1 MSLMKQVSLLP
12 AGCQPWNLDV
22 CAASSNGD
30 RFAYCATLAVY
41 VYEVRRLCRYRN
53 KQPVTISNNFCPLK
67 TSLSPNSIFF

>member
-1 MSLMKQVSLLP
+1 MRQVSLLP

-41 VYEVRRLCRYRN
+41 VYEVRKCMT
-53 KQPVTISNNFCPLK
+53 VTIGMTGETILNIVELYAP
-67 TSLSPNSIFF
+67 

>member
-1 MSLMKQVSLLP
+1 MRQVSLLP

-41 VYEVRRLCRYRN
+41 VYEVRECMT
-53 KQPVTISNNFCPLK
+53 VTIGMTGGTILNIVELYAP
-67 TSLSPNSIFF
+67 